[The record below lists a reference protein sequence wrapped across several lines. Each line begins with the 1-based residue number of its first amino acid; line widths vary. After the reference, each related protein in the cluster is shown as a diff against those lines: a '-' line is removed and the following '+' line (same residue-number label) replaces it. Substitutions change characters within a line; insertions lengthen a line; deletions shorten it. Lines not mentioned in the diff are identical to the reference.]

1 MPSRRYKHRLTKR
14 GKWDRS
20 KALECAARHL
30 VKEGRPLTA
39 ATVYDN
45 MRFKNNAKTGAIG
58 NLYRSHRTA
67 QTYGQVVARM
77 LRCPAFK
84 KERPDGK
91 GAYLFS
97 CDKTTYD
104 EWWPSDPLRG
114 EAYAKQARN

>member
-1 MPSRRYKHRLTKR
+1 MPNRRYKNRLTKR

-30 VKEGRPLTA
+30 VKEGRPMTA
-39 ATVYDN
+39 ASVYDN

-67 QTYGQVVARM
+67 QTFGQVVARM
-77 LRCPAFK
+77 QRCPAFK
-84 KERPDGK
+84 QHKEKDRGPIL
-91 GAYLFS
+91 YS

-104 EWWPSDPLRG
+104 EWWPTDPLRG

>member
-1 MPSRRYKHRLTKR
+1 MPNRRYKNRLTKR

-58 NLYRSHRTA
+58 NLYRSMRTA

-77 LRCPAFK
+77 RRCPAFK
-84 KERPDGK
+84 QHKELHRGPIL
-91 GAYLFS
+91 YS

-104 EWWPSDPLRG
+104 EWWPTDPLRG
-114 EAYAKQARN
+114 EAYAKQKRD

>member
-20 KALECAARHL
+20 KALECAARYL

-39 ATVYDN
+39 ATVYHN

-77 LRCPAFK
+77 RRCPAFK
-84 KERPDGK
+84 H
-91 GAYLFS
+91 S

-104 EWWPSDPLRG
+104 EWWPTDPLRG